1 MRPSVAVPSARTWA
15 KVVIIGAGFGGIE
28 AAKSLRS
35 APVEVTVI
43 DRQNHHCFQPLLYQ
57 VATAAH
63 KSTSPPTCLA
73 RRWSKPQEWLRPG
86 PCFPGQIGIVGGTMV
101 AADSLCYPQV
111 RQEFVTENQR
121 PQVRTGM
128 AGYNVVVYFSGCE
141 DDGSCGS
148 LQYSL
153 GIAKSAE
160 FTLTMVNS
168 WNQKKRFAKAYLD
181 AEGNLLLQ
189 ADVYFDDVTKETV
202 DASARLFDQLA
213 GEFRS
218 MVSSLGTAR

>member
-1 MRPSVAVPSARTWA
+1 MRTCLLKIVSAAVISFLFCSPS
-15 KVVIIGAGFGGIE
+15 FGE
-28 AAKSLRS
+28 
-35 APVEVTVI
+35 
-43 DRQNHHCFQPLLYQ
+43 
-57 VATAAH
+57 
-63 KSTSPPTCLA
+63 SPPEIFNKF
-73 RRWSKPQEWLRPG
+73 KPGDIAAILRDAG
-86 PCFPGQIGIVGGTMV
+86 YR
-101 AADSLCYPQV
+101 A
-111 RQEFVTENQR
+111 EFVTENQR